1 MKKAQMYRLRQIVL
15 ELQQL
20 DADKHEPELKPDIK
34 SLRFQE
40 MLRILNDNIN
50 KMKPISPM
58 QRYRE

>member
-20 DADKHEPELKPDIK
+20 DADKYEPELKPDIK

-50 KMKPISPM
+50 KMKPISPI

>member
-1 MKKAQMYRLRQIVL
+1 MYRLRQIVL

-20 DADKHEPELKPDIK
+20 DADKYEPELKPDIK

-50 KMKPISPM
+50 KMKPISPI